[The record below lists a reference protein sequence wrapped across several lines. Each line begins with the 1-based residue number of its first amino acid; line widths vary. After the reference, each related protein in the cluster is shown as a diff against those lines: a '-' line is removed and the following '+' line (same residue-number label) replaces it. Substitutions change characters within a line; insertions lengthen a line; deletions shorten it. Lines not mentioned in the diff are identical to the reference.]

1 MGSEAGDRPEATA
14 PVLDS
19 GAGGRTRPPA
29 HRSIGAWSHGVID
42 YLMIVILAIGP
53 SVAGFTGR
61 QATLA
66 YVLAVVLFIL
76 TIFTRFPLG
85 ALKVISFPT
94 HGAIE
99 CAIGVLLLIFPWLAN
114 FARGTLSRNFFVLIG
129 VLLLAIWALTDFRG
143 VRNRPAVGPANM
155 PPTGGP

>member
-1 MGSEAGDRPEATA
+1 
-14 PVLDS
+14 
-19 GAGGRTRPPA
+19 
-29 HRSIGAWSHGVID
+29 
-42 YLMIVILAIGP
+42 MIVILVIGP

-61 QATLA
+61 QATLS
-66 YVLAVVLFIL
+66 YVLAVALFVL

-85 ALKVISFPT
+85 VMKVIAFPT

-143 VRNRPAVGPANM
+143 MRDRRPPVAPADV
-155 PPTGGP
+155 PPGGGP

>member
-1 MGSEAGDRPEATA
+1 
-14 PVLDS
+14 
-19 GAGGRTRPPA
+19 
-29 HRSIGAWSHGVID
+29 
-42 YLMIVILAIGP
+42 MIVILAIGP

-76 TIFTRFPLG
+76 TVFTRFPLG
-85 ALKVISFPT
+85 ALKVIAFPT

-99 CAIGVLLLIFPWLAN
+99 CAIGVLLVIFPWLAN

-129 VLLLAIWALTDFRG
+129 VLLLGIWALTDFRG
-143 VRNRPAVGPANM
+143 VRDRRPAIQPADV
-155 PPTGGP
+155 PPGGGP

>member
-1 MGSEAGDRPEATA
+1 MGAERGNRAEAEPA
-14 PVLDS
+14 VLDS
-19 GAGGRTRPPA
+19 GTGGRTRPPA

-53 SVAGFTGR
+53 RVAGFTGR

-85 ALKVISFPT
+85 ALKVVSFPI

-99 CAIGVLLLIFPWLAN
+99 CAIGVLLVIFPWLAN
-114 FARGTLSRNFFVLIG
+114 FARGTLSRN
-129 VLLLAIWALTDFRG
+129 
-143 VRNRPAVGPANM
+143 
-155 PPTGGP
+155 

>member
-1 MGSEAGDRPEATA
+1 
-14 PVLDS
+14 
-19 GAGGRTRPPA
+19 
-29 HRSIGAWSHGVID
+29 
-42 YLMIVILAIGP
+42 MIVILAIGP
-53 SVAGFTGR
+53 RVAGFTGR

-66 YVLAVVLFIL
+66 YLLAVVLFIL
-76 TIFTRFPLG
+76 TVFTRFPLG

-99 CAIGVLLLIFPWLAN
+99 CAIGVLLVIFPWLAN

-143 VRNRPAVGPANM
+143 MRNRRPAIAPADV
-155 PPTGGP
+155 PPGGGP